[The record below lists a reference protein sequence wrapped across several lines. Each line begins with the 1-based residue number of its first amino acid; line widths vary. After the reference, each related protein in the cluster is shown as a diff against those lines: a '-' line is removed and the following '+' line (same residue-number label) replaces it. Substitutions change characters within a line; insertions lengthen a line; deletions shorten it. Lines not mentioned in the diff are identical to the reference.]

1 MIKRFQR
8 AFDDYDLILSP
19 TTPVS
24 PFPWTQLYAESIN
37 GRRQENY
44 YRWLALTYVIT
55 LTTHPALT
63 LPCGSD
69 HLGMPFGM
77 QIVGRFR
84 GDREVLQ
91 AAQGMEQA
99 FAGNAELQRPRP
111 NLAALKPA
119 DPSLTS
125 IVTVPP
131 GAAPGGPAGNVSAV

>member
-1 MIKRFQR
+1 
-8 AFDDYDLILSP
+8 
-19 TTPVS
+19 
-24 PFPWTQLYAESIN
+24 
-37 GRRQENY
+37 
-44 YRWLALTYVIT
+44 
-55 LTTHPALT
+55 
-63 LPCGSD
+63 
-69 HLGMPFGM
+69 MPFGM

-91 AAQGMEQA
+91 AALGMEQA

-131 GAAPGGPAGNVSAV
+131 DAATGGSAGNVSAV